1 MLALPVFLPAG
12 LFFSRAGIV
21 INVIYGLDMDSL
33 GFYLYVA
40 YEKTHRYVIVFIY
53 TCDMM
58 IA

>member
-12 LFFSRAGIV
+12 LFFFRAGIV

-33 GFYLYVA
+33 GFCLYVA
-40 YEKTHRYVIVFIY
+40 YEKTYQYVIEFIY
-53 TCDMM
+53 ACDMM